1 MAEALSGVN
10 GKIIQWAREY
20 YNMSSEEAA
29 QKIGVDLEKYK
40 DWEAGTDYPTYA
52 KLKKISDVFHK
63 PSAVFFFPAPPK
75 IASPK
80 GDLRTLPDAVVN
92 RLSRN
97 VILQLEK
104 AKVYQLSLI
113 ELYGERD
120 SVFMHRDEFPDSVDA
135 LCDFF
140 RGKLEFPITAQKARK
155 STKVVFEIYREKFY
169 NIGIYVFK
177 DSFKDN
183 AISGLCVKDDHFPVI
198 VINNSMSFARQTF
211 TLFHELFHLISDTSG
226 AEIIRDDFYSM
237 LDENQSDVERNCD
250 SFANSF
256 LIPLDDFKKEL
267 EKSPIDEDRI
277 KELARLYSVS
287 REAVMYKLLTLGR
300 ITNNDYSQLKEA
312 FYGEAIR
319 TQDKKDEKK
328 SRGNY
333 YSTKLSYLGNQ
344 YTGEVFRQYF
354 SGKISGVK
362 AGEMLQSKV
371 DHLPH
376 LESAFFR
383 GVKG

>member
-1 MAEALSGVN
+1 VAETLSGVN

-20 YNMSSEEAA
+20 YNMSYEEAA
-29 QKIGVDLEKYK
+29 QRIGVDVDKYK
-40 DWEAGTDYPTYA
+40 NWENGTDYPTYA
-52 KLKKISDVFHK
+52 KLRKISDAFHK
-63 PSAVFFFPAPPK
+63 PSALFFFPVPPQIK
-75 IASPK
+75 SPK
-80 GDLRTLPDAVVN
+80 GDLRTLPDTVVN

-120 SVFMHRDEFPDSVDA
+120 SVFLHRNEFPDGVDA

-140 RGKLEFPITAQKARK
+140 RKKLEFPIAAQKARK

-169 NIGIYVFK
+169 DIGIYVFK

-183 AISGLCVKDDHFPVI
+183 AISGLCVKDNRFPVI
-198 VINNSMSFARQTF
+198 VINNSMSFARQIF
-211 TLFHELFHLISDTSG
+211 TLFHELYHLISDTSG
-226 AEIIRDDFYSM
+226 AEIIRDDFFSM
-237 LDENQSDVERNCD
+237 LDEGQSDIERNCD

-256 LIPLDDFKKEL
+256 LVPLADFKQEL
-267 EKSPIDEDRI
+267 KKSPIDEKRI
-277 KELARLYSVS
+277 EELAQLYSVS
-287 REAVMYKLLTLGR
+287 REAIMYKLLTMGK
-300 ITNNDYSQLKEA
+300 ITNNDYSQLKEV

-319 TQDKKDEKK
+319 TQGKKEGKK
-328 SRGNY
+328 SGGNY

-371 DHLPH
+371 DYLPR

-383 GVKG
+383 GVT

>member
-1 MAEALSGVN
+1 MAETLSGVN

-20 YNMSSEEAA
+20 YNISYEEAA
-29 QKIGVDLEKYK
+29 QRIGVDVDKYK
-40 DWEAGTDYPTYA
+40 NWENGTDYPTYA
-52 KLKKISDVFHK
+52 KLRKISDAFHK
-63 PSAVFFFPAPPK
+63 PSALFFFPVPPQIK
-75 IASPK
+75 SPK
-80 GDLRTLPDAVVN
+80 GDLRTLPDTVVN

-120 SVFMHRDEFPDSVDA
+120 SVFLHRNEFPDGVDA

-140 RGKLEFPITAQKARK
+140 RKKLEFPIAAQKARK

-169 NIGIYVFK
+169 DIGIYVFK

-183 AISGLCVKDDHFPVI
+183 AISGLCVKDNRFPVI
-198 VINNSMSFARQTF
+198 VINNSMSFARQIF
-211 TLFHELFHLISDTSG
+211 TLFHELYHLISDTSG
-226 AEIIRDDFYSM
+226 AEIIRDDFFSM
-237 LDENQSDVERNCD
+237 LDEGQSDIERNCD

-256 LIPLDDFKKEL
+256 LVPLADFKQEL
-267 EKSPIDEDRI
+267 KKSPIDEKRI
-277 KELARLYSVS
+277 EELAQLYSVS
-287 REAVMYKLLTLGR
+287 REAIMYKLLTMGK
-300 ITNNDYSQLKEA
+300 ITNNDYSQLKEV

-319 TQDKKDEKK
+319 TQGKKEGKK
-328 SRGNY
+328 SGGNY

-371 DHLPH
+371 DHLPR

-383 GVKG
+383 GVT

>member
-1 MAEALSGVN
+1 MAETLSGVN

-20 YNMSSEEAA
+20 YNMSYKEAA
-29 QKIGVDLEKYK
+29 QRIGVDVDKYK
-40 DWEAGTDYPTYA
+40 NWENGTDYPTYA
-52 KLKKISDVFHK
+52 KLRKISDVFHK
-63 PSAVFFFPAPPK
+63 PSALFFFPVPPQIK
-75 IASPK
+75 SPK
-80 GDLRTLPDAVVN
+80 GDLRTLPDTVVN

-120 SVFMHRDEFPDSVDA
+120 SVFLHRNEFPDGVDA

-140 RGKLEFPITAQKARK
+140 RKKLEFPIAAQKARK

-169 NIGIYVFK
+169 DIGIYVFK

-183 AISGLCVKDDHFPVI
+183 AISGLCVKDNRFPVI
-198 VINNSMSFARQTF
+198 VINNSMSFARQIF
-211 TLFHELFHLISDTSG
+211 TLFHELYHLISDTSG
-226 AEIIRDDFYSM
+226 AEIIRDDFFSM
-237 LDENQSDVERNCD
+237 LDEGQSDIERNCD

-256 LIPLDDFKKEL
+256 LVPLADFKQEL
-267 EKSPIDEDRI
+267 KKSPIDEKRI
-277 KELARLYSVS
+277 EELAQLYSVS
-287 REAVMYKLLTLGR
+287 REAIMYKLLTMGK
-300 ITNNDYSQLKEA
+300 ITNNDYSQLKEV

-319 TQDKKDEKK
+319 TQGKKEGKK
-328 SRGNY
+328 SGGNY
-333 YSTKLSYLGNQ
+333 YSTRLSYLGNQ

-354 SGKISGVK
+354 SGKISDVK

-371 DHLPH
+371 DHLPR

-383 GVKG
+383 GVK

>member
-1 MAEALSGVN
+1 MAETLSGVN

-63 PSAVFFFPAPPK
+63 PSALFFFPVPPK

-120 SVFMHRDEFPDSVDA
+120 SIFMHRDEFPDSVDA
-135 LCDFF
+135 LCEFF
-140 RGKLEFPITAQKARK
+140 RKKLEVPVAAQKARK

-169 NIGIYVFK
+169 DIGIYVFK
-177 DSFKDN
+177 DSFRDN
-183 AISGLCVKDDHFPVI
+183 AISGLCVKDNRFPVI
-198 VINNSMSFARQTF
+198 VINNSMSFARQIF
-211 TLFHELFHLISDTSG
+211 TLFHELYHLISDTSG

-237 LDENQSDVERNCD
+237 LAENQSTIEHNCD
-250 SFANSF
+250 SFANNF
-256 LIPLDDFKKEL
+256 LVPLDDFRQEL
-267 EKSPIDEDRI
+267 EKAPVDEKRI
-277 KELARLYSVS
+277 EDLAQLYSVS
-287 REAVMYKLLTLGR
+287 REAIMYKLLTLGK
-300 ITNNDYSQLKEA
+300 ITSSDYSQLKET

-319 TQDKKDEKK
+319 SQGKKEGKK
-328 SRGNY
+328 GGGNY

-371 DHLPH
+371 DHLPR
-376 LESAFFR
+376 LESVFFR
-383 GVKG
+383 GVK

>member
-1 MAEALSGVN
+1 MAETLSGVN

-63 PSAVFFFPAPPK
+63 PSALFFFPVPPK

-120 SVFMHRDEFPDSVDA
+120 SIFMHRDEFPDSVDA
-135 LCDFF
+135 LCEFF
-140 RGKLEFPITAQKARK
+140 RKKLEFPVAAQKARK

-169 NIGIYVFK
+169 DIGIYVFK
-177 DSFKDN
+177 DSFRDN
-183 AISGLCVKDDHFPVI
+183 AISGLCVKDNRFPVI
-198 VINNSMSFARQTF
+198 VINNSMSFARQIF
-211 TLFHELFHLISDTSG
+211 TLFHELYHLISDTSG

-237 LDENQSDVERNCD
+237 LAENQSTIEHNCD
-250 SFANSF
+250 SFANNF
-256 LIPLDDFKKEL
+256 LVPLDDFRQEL
-267 EKSPIDEDRI
+267 EKAPVDEKRI
-277 KELARLYSVS
+277 EDLAQLYSVS
-287 REAVMYKLLTLGR
+287 REAIMYKLLTLGK
-300 ITNNDYSQLKEA
+300 ITNSDYSQLKET

-319 TQDKKDEKK
+319 SQGKKEGKK
-328 SRGNY
+328 GGGNY

-371 DHLPH
+371 NHLPR
-376 LESAFFR
+376 LESVFFR
-383 GVKG
+383 GVK